1 MQRFRTVPPA
11 FWLVRPNDEFKI
23 RTQQFR
29 LCYSGAAVRSA
40 IPRRLP
46 SWKHISKAAQVEHF
60 RCQYCG
66 HVWNTPKHDPEGKP
80 RHVTPLP
87 EEETDE
93 DSD

>member
-1 MQRFRTVPPA
+1 MSQQRCPA
-11 FWLVRPNDEFKI
+11 CDS
-23 RTQQFR
+23 TD
-29 LCYSGAAVRSA
+29 AAF
-40 IPRRLP
+40 LE
-46 SWKHISKAAQVEHF
+46 HISKAAEVEYF
-60 RCQYCG
+60 RCRYCG